1 MYMDPSRLRAL
12 LKKYM
17 DDDITAEELRE
28 LSQYVQHA
36 DDPQVLEQLVD
47 DLWKE
52 HDTRAPQALPSSALY
67 RAILQHPELQADPPI
82 KGEKHQRMTWLRIA
96 GAAAVV
102 LISATLFWYGG
113 LITKPLADDVGR
125 TVATVAIVPGGNKAT
140 LTLANGHVVNL
151 SETQNGIV
159 LGEEL
164 TYVDGS
170 GVLEAGLSYRLP
182 DISRQPT
189 DIGDPLSTGGQ
200 GRRDKHIAEAP
211 PLMSLT
217 TPNGGTYQVTLSDGT
232 KVWLNSASILRYPM
246 NFSGSQREVE
256 LEGEA
261 FFEVA
266 PKKVPFFVKTREQVV
281 EVLGTQFN
289 ITGYPDE
296 AEVRTTLV
304 EGSVRVVNS
313 VSNAAKQLSPGKQS
327 IVRGR
332 RMEIRDV
339 ETEPYIAWKK
349 GYFAFPD
356 EHISRVMNTIAR
368 WYDIEVEYQG
378 DMTHKYFGG
387 TLSRFEDFETL
398 LQTIELTG
406 SVRFKIEGR
415 RVIVMT

>member
-17 DDDITAEELRE
+17 EDDITAEELRE

-36 DDPQVLEQLVD
+36 DDPQVLERLVD

-52 HDTRAPQALPSSALY
+52 QDASIPRVVPSSALY
-67 RAILQHPELQADPPI
+67 RAILRHPELRADPPVSEGRHRGI
-82 KGEKHQRMTWLRIA
+82 ITWLRIA

-102 LISATLFWYGG
+102 LLCVSLFRYGE
-113 LITKPLADDVGR
+113 LATKPLADNAGN
-125 TVATVAIVPGGNKAT
+125 TVAVAAIVPGGNKAT
-140 LTLANGHVVNL
+140 LTLADGQVVNL
-151 SETQNGIV
+151 SENQNGIV

-170 GVLEAGLSYRLP
+170 GVLDAGFRY
-182 DISRQPT
+182 QPSA
-189 DIGDPLSTGGQ
+189 IGDPLPIEQPGHRGEHTS
-200 GRRDKHIAEAP
+200 DSS
-211 PLMSLT
+211 PLMLLT
-217 TPNGGTYQVTLSDGT
+217 TPKGGTYQVTLSDGT
-232 KVWLNSASILRYPM
+232 KVWLNSASILRYPPR
-246 NFSGSQREVE
+246 FSGMQREVE

-266 PKKVPFFVKTREQVV
+266 PKKIPFFVKTRDQVV
-281 EVLGTQFN
+281 QVLGTQFN
-289 ITGYPDE
+289 ITDYPDE

-304 EGSVRVVNS
+304 EGSVRVINS
-313 VSNAAKQLSPGKQS
+313 ASNAASQLSPGKQS
-327 IVRGR
+327 IVSGR
-332 RMEIRDV
+332 RTEIKNV
-339 ETEPYIAWKK
+339 ETEPYIAWKN

-356 EHISRVMNTIAR
+356 EHISHVMNTIAR

>member
-28 LSQYVQHA
+28 LSQYVQRA
-36 DDPQVLEQLVD
+36 DDPPVLEQLVD

-52 HDTRAPQALPSSALY
+52 QDASIPHAIPSSALY
-67 RAILQHPELQADPPI
+67 RAILQHPELQADPPVT
-82 KGEKHQRMTWLRIA
+82 GERHHHLSWLRIA

-102 LISATLFWYGG
+102 LVSVTLFWYGG
-113 LITKPLADDVGR
+113 LVTKPRAEDVR
-125 TVATVAIVPGGNKAT
+125 KTVATSAIVPGGNKAI
-140 LTLANGHVVNL
+140 LTLADGHVVNL

-170 GVLEAGLSYRLP
+170 GVLEAGLSYRP
-182 DISRQPT
+182 SA
-189 DIGDPLSTGGQ
+189 IGYPSSTGWQ
-200 GRRDKHIAEAP
+200 GHRNERTKGDP

-232 KVWLNSASILRYPM
+232 KVWLNSASILRYPT
-246 NFSGSQREVE
+246 NFSGPQREVE

-266 PKKVPFFVKTREQVV
+266 PKKIPFFVKTRGQVV

-289 ITGYPDE
+289 ITVYPDE

-304 EGSVRVVNS
+304 EGSVRITNS
-313 VSNAAKQLSPGKQS
+313 ASDAASQLSPGKQS
-327 IVRGR
+327 IVSGR
-332 RMEIRDV
+332 RTEIRDV
-339 ETEPYIAWKK
+339 ETEPYIAWKN

-368 WYDIEVEYQG
+368 WYDIEIDYQG

>member
-1 MYMDPSRLRAL
+1 MYMDSSRLRAL

-17 DDDITAEELRE
+17 EDDITAQELRE

-52 HDTRAPQALPSSALY
+52 QDARIPRAIPSSALY
-67 RAILQHPELQADPPI
+67 QTILRHPGLQADPPVSGR
-82 KGEKHQRMTWLRIA
+82 KYRSMTWLRIA

-102 LISATLFWYGG
+102 LISAALFWYGR
-113 LITKPLADDVGR
+113 LAVKPQADHVGN
-125 TVATVAIVPGGNKAT
+125 TVAIAAIVPGGNKAT
-140 LTLANGHVVNL
+140 LTLASGQVINL
-151 SETQNGIV
+151 SEAQNGIV
-159 LGEEL
+159 LGERL
-164 TYVDGS
+164 TYIDGS
-170 GVLEAGLSYRLP
+170 GVLEADFSNRRSS
-182 DISRQPT
+182 IV
-189 DIGDPLSTGGQ
+189 DPLAAGQ
-200 GRRDKHIAEAP
+200 QDHRDDRTSDGA
-211 PLMSLT
+211 PLMLLT

-232 KVWLNSASILRYPM
+232 KVWLNSASILRYPPK
-246 NFSGSQREVE
+246 FSGPQREVE

-266 PKKVPFFVKTREQVV
+266 PKKIPFFVKTRNQVV
-281 EVLGTQFN
+281 KVLGTQFN
-289 ITGYPDE
+289 ITSYPDE
-296 AEVRTTLV
+296 VEIKTTLV
-304 EGSVRVVNS
+304 TGAVEVINS
-313 VSNAAKQLSPGKQS
+313 KSNAISRLSPGKQS
-327 IVRGR
+327 IVKGQRT
-332 RMEIRDV
+332 EIKDV

>member
-1 MYMDPSRLRAL
+1 
-12 LKKYM
+12 M
-17 DDDITAEELRE
+17 DDDITAPELRA

-36 DDPQVLEQLVD
+36 DDPQVLEQVVD

-52 HDTRAPQALPSSALY
+52 QDASAPQAIPSSALY
-67 RAILQHPELQADPPI
+67 RAILNHPELQADPPVTG
-82 KGEKHQRMTWLRIA
+82 KRHHRMTWLRIA

-102 LISATLFWYGG
+102 FVCAALFWYGRQA
-113 LITKPLADDVGR
+113 LEPQANDVGKD
-125 TVATVAIVPGGNKAT
+125 VAASAIVPGGNKAS
-140 LTLANGHVVNL
+140 LTLADGQVVNL

-170 GVLEAGLSYRLP
+170 GVLEPGFSYRLS

-189 DIGDPLSTGGQ
+189 GIGDQGSTGS
-200 GRRDKHIAEAP
+200 

-217 TPNGGTYQVTLSDGT
+217 TPRGGTYQVTLADGT
-232 KVWLNSASILRYPM
+232 KVWLNSASILRYPT
-246 NFSGSQREVE
+246 NFNGSRREVE

-266 PKKVPFFVKTREQVV
+266 PKKRPFLVKTRDQVV

-289 ITGYPDE
+289 VTGYSDE

-304 EGSVRVVNS
+304 EGSVRIINS
-313 VSNAAKQLSPGKQS
+313 TANAASQLSPGKQS
-327 IVRGR
+327 LVRGR
-332 RMEIRDV
+332 RTEIIDV
-339 ETEPYIAWKK
+339 ETEPYIAWKN

-406 SVRFKIEGR
+406 SVRFKVEGR